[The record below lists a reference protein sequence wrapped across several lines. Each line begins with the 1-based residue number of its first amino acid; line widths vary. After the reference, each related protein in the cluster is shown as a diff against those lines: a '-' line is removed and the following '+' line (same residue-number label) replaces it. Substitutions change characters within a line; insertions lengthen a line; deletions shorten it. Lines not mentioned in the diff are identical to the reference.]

1 MVEPEV
7 VEQKLRDA
15 FPDATKIEI
24 KDLTG
29 GKDHYQAVVV
39 SKSFEG
45 KTRVEQHQAVYA
57 ALGDLMAGDVHA
69 LALETRVE

>member
-1 MVEPEV
+1 MVEPDV

-15 FPDATKIEI
+15 FPDASKLEV

-39 SKSFEG
+39 CKSFEG
-45 KTRVEQHQAVYA
+45 KTRVQQHQAVYA
-57 ALGDLMAGDVHA
+57 ALGELMAGDVHA
-69 LALETRVE
+69 LALETRAE